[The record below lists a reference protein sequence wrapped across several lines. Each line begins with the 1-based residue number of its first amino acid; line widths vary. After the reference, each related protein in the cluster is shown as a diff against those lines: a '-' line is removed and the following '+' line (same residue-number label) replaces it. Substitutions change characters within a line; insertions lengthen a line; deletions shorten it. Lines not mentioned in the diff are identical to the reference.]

1 MQYIGESE
9 HTLAVRFGQHKGY
22 LRRREFHKG
31 TGSHFNQRGH
41 CLSDM
46 QVAVVEK
53 IHSPN
58 PVYRKER
65 EKYLIRKFNS
75 YYSGLN
81 RAPE

>member
-22 LRRREFHKG
+22 VRRREFDKA
-31 TGSHFNQRGH
+31 TRSHFNQRGH

-53 IHSPN
+53 IYSSD

-65 EKYLIRKFNS
+65 EKMYINLFNTG
-75 YYSGLN
+75 YGGIN
-81 RAPE
+81 KKK